1 MEWQLSELKK
11 RAGVAGLFV
20 TNVEHFEW
28 NAEGSIA
35 LFRIFQE
42 ALTNVARHAQ
52 ASKVEVRLI
61 REGDELDLMVQ
72 DNGRGI
78 RPADLAGAKSL
89 GLAGIR
95 ERALLLDGQCEISGA
110 PGQGT
115 TVLIRLPVWRVRAAE
130 TPPGSPSAD
139 AIQLS
144 V

>member
-1 MEWQLSELKK
+1 LKG
-11 RAGVAGLFV
+11 RAGIDGRFV
-20 TNVEHFEW
+20 TNVDKFAW

-61 REGDELDLMVQ
+61 REGDELELAVQ

-78 RPADLAGAKSL
+78 RLVDQAGANSL

-95 ERALLLDGQCEISGA
+95 ERVRLLDGQCQIDGA
-110 PGQGT
+110 PGEGT
-115 TVLIRLPVWRVRAAE
+115 TVLIHLPIWRVRGDESLA
-130 TPPGSPSAD
+130 GSPPAG
-139 AIQLS
+139 A